1 MRRPIY
7 YRIRLG
13 VRVLFW
19 LGVAGLFW
27 FISARLWYT
36 PAGYCIGDLISCSR
50 HEDITTTKL
59 IDKLITKY
67 IEDNNYDI
75 EKIFNDN
82 LEVKQDVLTSLI
94 DYNFS
99 TQDQIE
105 YK

>member
-1 MRRPIY
+1 MKNKKTI
-7 YRIRLG
+7 ILN
-13 VRVLFW
+13 
-19 LGVAGLFW
+19 GLDVVTNRKM
-27 FISARLWYT
+27 ISIKLPVWKK
-36 PAGYCIGDLISCSR
+36 LISCSR
-50 HEDITTTKL
+50 HVVITITKL
-59 IDKLITKY
+59 IDKLISKY
-67 IEDNNYDI
+67 VEDNNYDI